1 MILMDSPHLAAFA
14 SDSVAGLLQ
23 GGGGGGGSAS
33 APASP
38 GDVIQMDAQ
47 ISTHFGVPYTASLLA
62 FDSVQRLLAVAT
74 L

>member
-1 MILMDSPHLAAFA
+1 MILMASPHLAASA

-23 GGGGGGGSAS
+23 GGGGDGSAS

-47 ISTHFGVPYTASLLA
+47 ISTHCGVPYTASLLA

>member
-1 MILMDSPHLAAFA
+1 
-14 SDSVAGLLQ
+14 LLQ
-23 GGGGGGGSAS
+23 GAAGGGSAS

-47 ISTHFGVPYTASLLA
+47 ISTHCGVPYTASLLA